1 MKKIKTKGLSAASYE
16 PAKTSLRGRRC
27 LIPGCANRTNQGLF
41 IGRLCYPCYSYL
53 IENKGIHS
61 QAYRNELVKSSF
73 RAFACLKIRQWAGAR
88 LSDAQFAEAAKAE
101 PGFALSSERACA
113 RLTDAQFA
121 EAAKARPWA
130 AQEHEWA
137 CARLTDAQFAEAS
150 KAEPRAAL
158 SYEWAC
164 ARLTDAQFAE
174 AAKEEPG
181 FALVDPDH
189 A

>member
-1 MKKIKTKGLSAASYE
+1 MKKIKTKGRSAASYE

-130 AQEHEWA
+130 A
-137 CARLTDAQFAEAS
+137 
-150 KAEPRAAL
+150 L

-164 ARLTDAQFAE
+164 ARLTDAQFEE